1 MDNYSTG
8 KKEKMK
14 TREQLLISFEGI
26 DGSGKSTQCKMLYHE
41 LLSRGFGVHLYREPG
56 GTAISEKI
64 RDILLDRENA
74 EMSPITEMLLY
85 FSSRNQLISEK
96 VLPALERGEIVLL
109 DRFVDSTIAYQG
121 YGRDLSLESIQKV
134 ADVAIGDL
142 TPDLTIFVD
151 TPLETAETRMDTRAL
166 DRLEAE
172 NADFKERT
180 RQGYLQLA
188 KSEPERFLM
197 LDGRETI
204 DVLKQKVIARVDQIL
219 EASV

>member
-1 MDNYSTG
+1 
-8 KKEKMK
+8 MK
-14 TREQLLISFEGI
+14 TAQPLLISFEGI

-41 LLSRGFGVHLYREPG
+41 LLDRGYGVHLYREPG
-56 GTAISEKI
+56 GTTISEKI
-64 RDILLDRENA
+64 RDILLDRENV

-121 YGRDLSLESIQKV
+121 YGRDLSLESIRKV
-134 ADVAIGDL
+134 AEVAIGAL
-142 TPDLTIFVD
+142 SPDLTILVD
-151 TPLETAETRMDTRAL
+151 TPLDTAETRMDNRKL

-172 NADFKERT
+172 NVEFKERT
-180 RQGYLQLA
+180 RSGYLQLV
-188 KSEPERFLM
+188 KEEPHRFLL

-204 DVLKQKVIARVDQIL
+204 EVLKHSVIERVERIL
-219 EASV
+219 KSTA

>member
-1 MDNYSTG
+1 
-8 KKEKMK
+8 MK
-14 TREQLLISFEGI
+14 TTKPLLISFEGI

-41 LLSRGFGVHLYREPG
+41 LLDRGYGVHLYREPG
-56 GTAISEKI
+56 GTTISEKI
-64 RDILLDRENA
+64 RDILLDRENV

-121 YGRDLSLESIQKV
+121 YGRDLSLESIRKV
-134 ADVAIGDL
+134 AEVAIGAL
-142 TPDLTIFVD
+142 SPDLTILVD
-151 TPLETAETRMDTRAL
+151 TPLDTAETRMDNREL

-172 NADFKERT
+172 NVEFKERT
-180 RQGYLQLA
+180 RSGYLQLV
-188 KSEPERFLM
+188 KEEPHRFLL

-204 DVLKQKVIARVDQIL
+204 EVLKHSVIERVEQML
-219 EASV
+219 KSTA

>member
-1 MDNYSTG
+1 
-8 KKEKMK
+8 MK
-14 TREQLLISFEGI
+14 TTKPLLISFEGI

-41 LLSRGFGVHLYREPG
+41 LLDRGYGVHLYREPG
-56 GTAISEKI
+56 GTTISEKI
-64 RDILLDRENA
+64 RDILLDRENV

-121 YGRDLSLESIQKV
+121 YGRDLSLESIRKV
-134 ADVAIGDL
+134 AEVAIGAL
-142 TPDLTIFVD
+142 SPDLTILVD
-151 TPLETAETRMDTRAL
+151 TPLDTAETRMDNREL

-172 NADFKERT
+172 NVEFKERT
-180 RQGYLQLA
+180 RNGYLQLV
-188 KSEPERFLM
+188 KDEPHRFLL

-204 DVLKQKVIARVDQIL
+204 EVLKDSVIERVDQML
-219 EASV
+219 ESKA